1 MDRRLEWVQ
10 EKTCLGLG
18 IAPEL
23 FEQAISNTENRTR
36 VTSFLDGAEA
46 TSALLFALEEATIYV
61 EEYQDVLVEEQD
73 PSFHVDGEETADA
86 ESPDGDRNDGRS
98 ASDGGDNRT
107 TSGVSR
113 EASAMGERPPSSKG
127 DGAST
132 AAPES
137 IAAADGTAPVSGD
150 GAAAGSSG
158 DGGTSGEGGTGNL
171 AGEDGEGGDGEDGG
185 SQSNEPPPPAQPKF
199 IRKVISVPKVVSKL
213 TIALG
218 SLPEDLSSCPAF
230 YLILNRP
237 GRVAVD
243 ELDAVVE
250 FGLLSEGPSLRIL
263 EQMLSAVFV
272 PVLLQMSGG
281 DVASGG
287 VLMQSVAN
295 SSHRDLLVNMQKFHS
310 QVTQALQQLTGDVT
324 LQVPDIPLEDVDRAA
339 ADSDL
344 INQLELYMAD
354 WSQVLASVLQRESQK
369 HPTGKGPL
377 AEIEFWR
384 ERNAVLSSLYEQLNL
399 PQVKRMI
406 SAVEKGSYD
415 RNLIAGFKS
424 QLGELTKLATEARD
438 NVKFLTTLER
448 HFKNIAAGPL
458 GGILD
463 TLPPMMN
470 ALRMVWIISRHY
482 SDDQRMG
489 SLFQRIA
496 REVGDRI
503 ESAVD
508 LRHIF
513 RMPSADAV
521 ELLKVCKSVLEHWLS
536 TYMAMREKIELSGRD
551 ARWEFPKQ
559 LLFARTNYM
568 AEICADLIE
577 MVEIVDDFFRFLG
590 PELKAVTGDTAGI
603 DRVVHRVVA
612 MYEPIETI
620 AFNVFDF
627 ANGHEWKAAKAQFYS
642 DNEDIKAAT
651 RELIDTSFRKLRSA
665 EGACELLQSF
675 KSIKSKGAIQK
686 QVMNKFNDILEQ
698 FAREIEQTAE
708 IFDKNKDVPPVTKNQ
723 PPVAGAIK
731 WVRSL
736 LERLKRTMS
745 KLLSTEEEIVRT
757 TEVGQAV
764 EAKFKAFARAVM
776 QTEKKWFSGWS
787 DTINGVA
794 MQHLKQTIFRRNPTT
809 NRVEVNFHSDLVRLI
824 RETRYLDRMGFPIPE
839 IALNVALQED
849 KFLQWLEGLNSMLAK
864 YYDSIDQLSA
874 VERELMERK
883 LEELESCLQPG
894 FTILNWNS
902 LGITEFIGA
911 CDKAIATFQQLV
923 KQVQKN
929 SGIIEQV
936 VYAIASAQLVSEAEE
951 GAEVM
956 DLQEFHEHIER
967 QRLAVLEALVKKYR
981 TISPLLGK
989 IEEVVAG
996 TNSGKS
1002 PALGGYYAFWERA
1015 IFNALNT
1022 MVLNAMVTLQTM
1034 IDERCRHFE
1043 GQRRPPLFKVT
1054 VSLQSVDVV
1063 VQPPMAEVN
1072 KALGRLVRSLVEST
1086 KSFVRWMDGTC
1097 VETPEQ
1103 RGASDDD
1110 EPIVFTFY
1118 WDVAANPQVIKTM
1131 LQLNQSIQK
1140 AISSVNKYTE
1150 SWRRHQSLW
1159 KTDKSSV
1166 LDKFKARD
1174 PSAAQFE
1181 DKLSKYAKMAVEI
1194 SAQAKDFDQDFIRVS
1209 CHALASSVCDEAQG
1223 WVRAI
1228 AQTMR
1233 ELDAITEA
1241 MLRDK
1246 IAKFQA
1252 ALHRPPSTLEEL
1264 KQVLNTVNTIRGES
1278 MVMELRYTDLEERY
1292 RTRMLYSTNPEETAT
1307 CESELKSACEVRA
1320 LWLSLLKE
1328 ADEVDWSLEDT
1339 KKKFSETTRLQV
1351 VDFSAYSS
1359 ELWERFRTTGPGL
1372 PTVELVVGL
1381 DELHKYEASLQ
1392 DALRQREQLVLAE
1405 KLFDMP
1411 ITAYPELAQLEAEI
1425 RKLGQVYG
1433 VYAEHAE
1440 AVRQYSSQLWSELDV
1455 GKMMAGTEAVLTKLR
1470 KLKNLKLLPV
1480 YELVEKEIQGF
1491 YNSLPLMKEL
1501 KSEALRKRHWSR
1513 LMEVTGQEFDMDPKT
1528 FTLGNMFAMQLHK
1541 YAEEIGKITNAA
1553 VKELT
1558 IESEIKKLADVWRE
1572 QRFELGKYMKGPEDR
1587 GWVLRSTEDILV
1599 LLEDMGLN
1607 LQSMMASPFV
1617 RPFLT
1622 EVRAW
1627 EQKLSL
1633 IGECI
1638 EVWMHVQRK
1647 WMYLESIFVG
1657 SDDIRHQLPAEAK
1670 RFDNIDRQW
1679 QKTMNDTAK
1688 NTVVLDACTADGR
1701 LDLLKSLS
1709 EQLEICQKSL
1719 SEYLD
1724 TKRCAFPRFFFISD
1738 DELLS
1743 ILGTS
1748 DPTSVQEHMLKLF
1761 DNCAALVFGRGNKTI
1776 TGMVSSEKEGFEF
1789 RNVVPIEGAVELWM
1803 TTVEAE
1809 MRKTLYQITKEGIF
1823 YYAKSP
1829 RTKWISENLGM
1840 VTLVGSQIWWT
1851 WETEDVFRRV
1861 RDGNKHAMKEFA
1873 AKLTGQL
1880 SELTGMVRSDL
1891 SNEVRKKVNTLII
1904 IDVHARDIIDT
1915 YVRDS
1920 IVDAREFAWESQLR
1934 FYWDRQQ
1941 DDILIRQCTGLFKY
1955 GYEYMG
1961 LNGRL
1966 VITALTDR
1974 CYMTLTTALT
1984 YRLGGAPAGPAG
1996 TGKTETTKD
2005 LAKSM
2010 ALLCVVFNC
2019 GEGLDYKAMGSIFSG
2034 LVQCGAW
2041 GCFDEFNRIEAEVLS
2056 VVSSQIKQIQ
2066 EALKNDL
2073 TRFQFEGKEINIDP
2087 RTGIFITMNP
2097 GYAGRT
2103 ELPDNLKALFR
2114 PVTMVVPDL
2123 EQICE
2128 IMLFSEGFDSAKV
2141 LAKKMTVLYKLS
2153 REQLSKQHHYDFGLR
2168 ALKSVLVMAG
2178 SLKRGAPDMSEQLVL
2193 MRALR
2198 DMNLPKFIF
2207 DDVPLFLG
2215 LINDL
2220 FPGMDCPRVRYPQF
2234 NDVVEADLADQGYKV
2249 LTEPSEQ
2256 VDKIVQLYEVMMTRH
2271 TTMVV
2276 GQTGGGKTVILNT
2289 LSRAQTKL
2297 GKKTHLYTINPKAI
2311 SVSELYGVLDKDT
2324 RDWTDGLLSNIFR
2337 EMNKPLPP
2345 ERDEARYL
2353 VFDGDVDAVWVE
2365 NMNSVMD
2372 DNKLL
2377 TLPNGERIRLQ
2388 NHCKLLFEVFDLQFA
2403 SPATIS
2409 RCGMV
2414 YVDSR
2419 NLGYK
2424 PYIYTWLNTR
2434 IKQNEVDILRGLF
2447 EKYAV
2452 PAVDWVLEGIDGEEL
2467 VRRPK
2472 QAVPVTSL
2480 NMITQ
2485 LCNLLNITITDHP
2498 RMSDPQILEAIFL
2511 FCTIWSLGAALVQRP
2526 ECPDRDR
2533 FDAFV
2538 KHIASMGLVDGE
2550 RVAATQ
2556 LPARSLYEY
2565 CFDTNEGVWKSWRSY
2580 LQAYEPPSD
2589 GAFSKILV
2597 PTVDVVRST
2606 WLLNTVVSSGKPCLF
2621 VGESGTAKS
2630 VTIAN
2635 YLAHLDANINIVLNV
2650 NFSSRTS
2657 SLDVQRAIEDSTE
2670 KRTKDT
2676 YGPPMGKR
2684 LLMFIDDLNMPRV
2697 DTYGTQQPIALL
2709 KLFIE
2714 RRGLYDR
2721 GKELS
2726 WKNMKDV
2733 QVVSA
2738 MGPPGGARNPVDP
2751 RFVSLFN
2758 VFEIQFPS
2766 NENLRTIYQA
2776 ILTRHLAK
2784 LPSDEIR
2791 DQLGERLTD
2800 VTLELYN
2807 FIIDKLPPTPS
2818 RFHYIFNLRDLSRI
2832 YEGLLL
2838 SVGDCFKT
2846 PEQFL
2851 RLWRNESLRVLH
2863 DRLISTEDKRLV
2875 VERMEALVQQK
2886 FPNLAAHTLASPVLF
2901 GDFKHAVNELLGEG
2915 EVVPRMYDDLGD
2927 YAAIKPLFEEI
2938 MSIYNRKRKPLNLVF
2953 FEDALEHLTR
2963 IHRTLRLPQG
2973 NCLLVGVGGS
2983 GKQSLSR
2990 LASFTAGCEVFEITL
3005 TRGYDETAFRE
3016 DLKRLYGMLGADNKR
3031 VMFLFT
3037 DAHVADEGF
3046 LELINNML
3054 TSGMV
3059 PALYDGPEK
3068 DGLISG
3074 VRGEVEKKGL
3084 LATKESCW
3092 AYYVDKCRNNLHVVL
3107 AMSPVGE
3114 SLRSRCR
3121 NFPGMVNN
3129 TVIDWFEPWPEQA
3142 LTSVATV
3149 FLAEEQLPEALRP
3162 QIVEHMVTVHQSV
3175 RTFSARFL
3183 EELRRYNYV
3192 TPKNYL
3198 DFINNY
3204 KRALAS
3210 NRRTIQDTVS
3220 RLSGGLEKL
3229 IQAAVEVDAMQKEL
3243 SQAKI
3248 VVEQATKECNELLE
3262 IISTNTVEVEAK
3274 AKAAGEKE
3282 AQLKID
3288 AEQISVE
3295 KAEAEAALEEAIPA
3309 LEEAAAALQDLSKDH
3324 ITEIRSFA
3332 KPHDM
3337 VQKVCECVV
3346 ILRNLKDVTWAG
3358 AKAMMADGNFLR
3370 SLLEFDKDSLTDK
3383 QVKRVKEYLKDKNFN
3398 YDSLRN
3404 ISIAG
3409 AGLLKW
3415 VLAMVNYNN
3424 VARTVEPKRKKVAES
3439 EKNLRIAQKDLANT
3453 KAELQSLNQQLG
3465 HLRQQFEEKTAEQ
3478 QELKAKADL
3487 MERRLLAASKLIAG
3501 LGSERERWTR
3511 DIADLEAR
3519 RDRLIGD
3526 CLLTSSFLSYTGAFT
3541 ATYRYAMVYEMWQD
3555 DVRERGVPLTQPF
3568 RLEALLTSDVET
3580 TAWASEGLPSD
3591 ELSIQ
3596 NGILTVRANRWPLC
3610 IDPQMQAVNWIKT
3623 REGRMLEGKVK
3634 TFNDSDFLKQLELA
3648 IQYGFPFLFENLDEY
3663 IDPVIDPVLE
3673 KNLVPGSTGKA
3684 VIKLGDKEVEWDNNF
3699 RLYMTSK
3706 LSNPHYGP
3714 EISGKTMIIN
3724 YGVTQQGLT
3733 EQLLNVTLRHERA
3746 DLEEAR
3752 EALIKQMSEN
3762 KATLQALEDTLLR
3775 ELSNA
3780 QGNILDNSE
3789 LIATLE
3795 SAKLKAVE
3803 IAEKLEAS
3811 KVTAAEI
3818 EETRVRYSP
3827 AAKRGAIL
3835 FFVIAGLSAIT
3846 NMYEYSLASFLVV
3859 FNGSLHNS
3867 RRDASIEGRLR
3878 NIIDTLTYD
3887 VYAYTCLGL
3896 FERHK
3901 LMFSFQMTSKVLE
3914 GETPLDPALLDFFL
3928 KGNLSLEKAARRKPF
3943 DWLPDAGWQDLMRLV
3958 ELGQKKVGP
3967 DGRMHALA
3975 SLANDI
3981 ESDEATWRAYYDLE
3995 DPEEAELPMGYHTFL
4010 TDFEKLCLLRCLR
4023 MDRVTVGITRF
4034 VISVMGEKY
4043 VQPPVL
4049 EYRAIYKQSSET
4061 TPIVFV
4067 LSPGADPAF
4076 DVFKLGEEMGF
4087 RPGAKLKYMALG
4099 QGMGPKA
4106 QELIETGATRG
4117 LWIMLQNCHLLPTWL
4132 KTLEKILE
4140 KITKPHHDFR
4150 LWLTTEPTDRFPLG
4164 VLQRSLKVVTE
4175 PPNGLKLN
4183 MRQSYSKITED
4194 VLADCPHTAFR
4205 PLVYVLAFF
4214 HAVVQERRKYGKL
4227 GWNVPYDFNET
4238 DFRISMALISTYL
4251 TKAWDAQDDLIPWGT
4266 LRYLI
4271 GEAMYGGRVSDS
4283 YDRRILI
4290 TYLDE
4295 YLGDFL
4301 FDTFQPFHFYAC
4313 KDYVI
4318 SIPTSGPRDVYLKT
4332 IEALPLVQSP
4342 EAFGL
4347 HANADISYYT
4357 SATKAI
4363 WTDLVD
4369 LQPRTGGGGGGVGRE
4384 EFIGGVAR
4392 DIFAKIPEP
4401 FDLPQLR
4408 KELGTPSPTQVV
4420 LLQELER
4427 WNNVLAVMVSSLRDL
4442 QRALSG
4448 EIGFSSRL
4456 EELASSLFN
4465 GKLPAMWAR
4474 LNPATEKAL
4483 GAWMLWFG
4491 RRYKQYKDWTEH
4503 GEPKVIWLSGLHI
4516 PETYIAALVQA
4527 ACRDKGWPLD
4537 KSTLYTKV
4545 TKYTDPYQVTERP
4558 RYGCYMTGLYLEGAA
4573 WDMEEGQLRKQD
4585 PKVLVTELPILQVI
4599 PIEANKLK
4607 LANTFRAPVYVTQAR
4622 RNAMGVGLVFDADL
4636 ASSEHSSHWVLQG
4649 VALVLNIDQ

>member
-1 MDRRLEWVQ
+1 MDRRLEWVK
-10 EKTCLGLG
+10 EKACLGLG
-18 IAPEL
+18 VEPNL
-23 FEQAISNTENRTR
+23 FEAAIANPESRAR
-36 VTSFLDGAEA
+36 VTAFLDG
-46 TSALLFALEEATIYV
+46 TVTSSALLFALEEATIYV
-61 EEYQDVLVEEQD
+61 EEYQEVLAEEQ
-73 PSFHVDGEETADA
+73 
-86 ESPDGDRNDGRS
+86 
-98 ASDGGDNRT
+98 
-107 TSGVSR
+107 
-113 EASAMGERPPSSKG
+113 
-127 DGAST
+127 
-132 AAPES
+132 APE
-137 IAAADGTAPVSGD
+137 A
-150 GAAAGSSG
+150 
-158 DGGTSGEGGTGNL
+158 
-171 AGEDGEGGDGEDGG
+171 EDGEGEEHDGQEPGEAGGEGAEGSTAPGDSGDGQPEDAPAAAAEANGANPEDEAAAPADGAADGAAGEGG
-185 SQSNEPPPPAQPKF
+185 EEGDGAEGDEPPAPPAPKYV
-199 IRKVISVPKVVSKL
+199 RRVISVPKVVSKL
-213 TIALG
+213 NVALG
-218 SLPEDLSSCPAF
+218 SLPEELSVFPVF
-230 YLILNRP
+230 YFILNRS
-237 GRVAVD
+237 GHVAAE
-243 ELDAVVE
+243 ELDSAVE

-263 EQMLSAVFV
+263 EQMLSSVFV
-272 PVLLQMSGG
+272 PILVQMSGG

-287 VLMQSVAN
+287 VLMQSMTDN
-295 SSHRDLLVNMQKFHS
+295 SHRELLGNMQKFHS

-324 LQVPDIPLEDVDRAA
+324 LQLPDFPLEDMDRAA
-339 ADSDL
+339 ADTDL
-344 INQLELYMAD
+344 VMQLEQYMAE

-406 SAVEKGSYD
+406 LVVEKGSDD
-415 RNLIAGFKS
+415 RNLMAGFKS

-448 HFKNIAAGPL
+448 HFKNIATGPL

-496 REVGDRI
+496 REIGDRV
-503 ESAVD
+503 EAAVD

-513 RMPSADAV
+513 RMTSADAV
-521 ELLKVCKSVLEHWLS
+521 ELLKVCKSVLEHWLQ

-568 AEICADLIE
+568 AEICTDLIE

-590 PELKAVTGDTAGI
+590 PELKTVTGDTAGI

-612 MYEPIETI
+612 MYEPIESI
-620 AFNVFDF
+620 SFNVFDYG
-627 ANGHEWKAAKAQFYS
+627 NQHEWKAAKQQFYA
-642 DNEDIKAAT
+642 DNEDIKEAT

-698 FAREIEQTAE
+698 FAREIEQTAD
-708 IFDKNKDVPPVTKNQ
+708 IFERNKDAPPVTKNQ

-736 LERLKRTMS
+736 LERLKRTMA
-745 KLLSTEEEIVRT
+745 KLLSTEEEIIRT
-757 TEVGQAV
+757 TELGQAV
-764 EAKFKAFARAVM
+764 ESKFKSFARSVM
-776 QTEKKWFSGWS
+776 LTEKKWFSSWS
-787 DTINGVA
+787 DSINGVA
-794 MQHLKQTIFRRNPTT
+794 MQHLKQTIFRRSAAT
-809 NRVEVNFHSDLVRLI
+809 NRVEVNFHPDLVRLI

-849 KFLQWLEGLNSMLAK
+849 KFLQWLEGLNSMLFK
-864 YYDSIDQLSA
+864 YYESIDQLTP

-902 LGITEFIGA
+902 LGITEFIGT

-936 VYAIASAQLVSEAEE
+936 VYAIAGAQLVTEPEE

-956 DLQEFHEHIER
+956 DLQEFYEDIER
-967 QRLAVLEALVKKYR
+967 QRLAALESLVKKYR

-1002 PALGGYYAFWERA
+1002 PALSSYYSFWERA

-1022 MVLNAMVTLQTM
+1022 MVLCAMTKLQDM
-1034 IDERCRHFE
+1034 IEQRSKHAE
-1043 GQRRPPLFKVT
+1043 GGRKPPLFKVT

-1063 VQPPMAEVN
+1063 VQPPMTEVN

-1086 KSFVRWMDGTC
+1086 KAFVRWMDGTC

-1103 RGASDDD
+1103 RGATDDD

-1131 LQLNQSIQK
+1131 LNLNQSIQR
-1140 AISSVNKYTE
+1140 AITSVNKYAE
-1150 SWRRHQSLW
+1150 SWRRHQALW
-1159 KTDKSSV
+1159 KTDKNSV

-1181 DKLSKYAKMAVEI
+1181 DKLSKYAKMATEI

-1209 CHALASSVCDEAQG
+1209 CHALASSVCDEAQA

-1233 ELDAITEA
+1233 ELDAVTESQ
-1241 MLRDK
+1241 LRDK
-1246 IAKFQA
+1246 IAKYQT
-1252 ALHRPPSTLEEL
+1252 ALHRPPDTLEEL

-1278 MVMELRYTDLEERY
+1278 MVMELRYADLEERY
-1292 RTRMLYSTNPEETAT
+1292 RTRLLYATNPEE
-1307 CESELKSACEVRA
+1307 ESQCAHELASASQVRA
-1320 LWLSLLKE
+1320 LWTELLNE
-1328 ADEVDWSLEDT
+1328 AEAVDWSLEET
-1339 KKKFSETTRLQV
+1339 KKKFSETTRSQV
-1351 VDFSAYSS
+1351 SDFAAITA
-1359 ELWERFRTTGPGL
+1359 ELWEKFRTTGPGL
-1372 PTVELVVGL
+1372 PTVELASGL
-1381 DELHKYEASLQ
+1381 DELHKYESNLA

-1405 KLFDMP
+1405 KLFGME
-1411 ITAYPELAQLEAEI
+1411 ITAYPELAQLESEI
-1425 RKLGQVYG
+1425 RKLAQVYG

-1440 AVRQYSSQLWSELDV
+1440 AVRQYGGQLWSELDV
-1455 GKMMAGTEAVLTKLR
+1455 GKMMAGTEAILTKLR
-1470 KLKNLKLLPV
+1470 KLKSLKLLPV

-1501 KSEALRKRHWSR
+1501 KSEALRKRHWTR

-1558 IESEIKKLADVWRE
+1558 IESEIRKLADVWRE

-1679 QKTMNDTAK
+1679 QKIMNDTAK
-1688 NTVVLDACTADGR
+1688 NTVVLDACMADGR

-1709 EQLEICQKSL
+1709 EQLEVCQKSL

-1724 TKRCAFPRFFFISD
+1724 TKRCAFPRFYFISD

-1803 TTVEAE
+1803 TNVEAE

-1823 YYAKSP
+1823 FYAKTP

-1861 RDGNKHAMKEFA
+1861 RDGNKHSMKEFA

-1880 SELTGMVRSDL
+1880 SELTSMVRSDL

-2056 VVSSQIKQIQ
+2056 VVSSQIKNIQ

-2073 TRFQFEGKEINIDP
+2073 TRFQFEGKEISIDP

-2234 NDVVEADLADQGYKV
+2234 NDVVEADLADQGFKV

-2256 VDKIVQLYEVMMTRH
+2256 VDKVVQLYEVMMTRH

-2289 LSRAQTKL
+2289 LARAQTKL

-2311 SVSELYGVLDKDT
+2311 SVAELYGVLDKDT

-2337 EMNKPLPP
+2337 EMNKPLPA

-2388 NHCKLLFEVFDLQFA
+2388 NHCKLLFEVFDLQYA

-2424 PYIYTWLNTR
+2424 PYIYTWLNSR
-2434 IKQNEVDILRGLF
+2434 AKQAEVDILRGLF

-2452 PAVDWVLEGIDGEEL
+2452 PSVDWILEGIDGEEL

-2472 QAVPVTSL
+2472 QAVPVTNL

-2485 LCNLLNITITDHP
+2485 LCNLLNATITDHP
-2498 RMSDPQILEAIFL
+2498 RMSDPQILEAIFI
-2511 FCTIWSLGAALVQRP
+2511 FCTIWSLGAAIVQRP
-2526 ECPDRDR
+2526 ESPDRDR

-2580 LQAYEPPSD
+2580 LQPYEPPAD
-2589 GAFSKILV
+2589 GAFAKILV

-2606 WLLNTVVSSGKPCLF
+2606 WLLNTVVAAGKPCLF

-2635 YLAHLDANINIVLNV
+2635 YLAHLDSTINIVLNV

-2714 RRGLYDR
+2714 RKGLYDR

-2733 QVVSA
+2733 QVVGA

-2751 RFVSLFN
+2751 RFISLFS

-2776 ILTRHLAK
+2776 ILSRHLAK
-2784 LPSDEIR
+2784 LPTDEIR

-2838 SVGDCFKT
+2838 TVGDVFKT

-2851 RLWRNESLRVLH
+2851 RLWRNECLRVLH
-2863 DRLISTEDKRLV
+2863 DRLISTDDKRV
-2875 VERMEALVQQK
+2875 MTERLEALVQQK

-2901 GDFKHAVNELLGEG
+2901 GDFKNVINELQGEG
-2915 EVVPRMYDDLGD
+2915 EVAPRMYDDLGD
-2927 YAAIKPLFEEI
+2927 YNSIKPLFEDV
-2938 MSIYNRKRKPLNLVF
+2938 MTNFYNRKRKPMNLVF

-2983 GKQSLSR
+2983 GKQSLSK
-2990 LASFTAGCEVFEITL
+2990 LAAFTAGCEVFEITL
-3005 TRGYDETAFRE
+3005 TRGYDELAFRE
-3016 DLKRLYGMLGADNKR
+3016 DLKRLYAMLGSDNKR

-3059 PALYDGPEK
+3059 PALYDGAEK
-3068 DGLISG
+3068 DGLIGS
-3074 VRGEVEKKGL
+3074 VRAEVEKKGL

-3092 AYYVDKCRNNLHVVL
+3092 SYYVDKCRNNLHVVL

-3114 SLRSRCR
+3114 TLRSRCR

-3142 LTSVATV
+3142 LTSVASV
-3149 FLAEEQLPEALRP
+3149 FLAEEALPEALRP

-3175 RTFSARFL
+3175 RTFSTRFL

-3204 KRALAS
+3204 KRALAT
-3210 NRRTIQDTVS
+3210 NRRTIEDTVT

-3243 SQAKI
+3243 SQAQ
-3248 VVEQATKECNELLE
+3248 VVVAQATKECNELLE
-3262 IISTNTVEVEAK
+3262 VISTNTVDVETK
-3274 AKAAGEKE
+3274 AKAAAIKE
-3282 AQLKID
+3282 AQLKVD
-3288 AEQISVE
+3288 SEQIAIE

-3324 ITEIRSFA
+3324 ITEIRSYA
-3332 KPHDM
+3332 KPPEQ

-3346 ILRNLKDVTWAG
+3346 ILRNIKDVSWLG
-3358 AKAMMADGNFLR
+3358 AKSMMADGNFLR
-3370 SLLEFDKDSLTDK
+3370 SLVEFDKDSLTDK
-3383 QVKRVKEYLKDKNFN
+3383 QVKKVKEYFKDPKAPLT
-3398 YDSLRN
+3398 YDSLRA
-3404 ISIAG
+3404 ISTAG

-3439 EKNLRIAQKDLANT
+3439 EKNLRIAQKDLAST
-3453 KAELQSLNQQLG
+3453 KLELQSLNDQLG
-3465 HLRQQFEEKTAEQ
+3465 KLRTQFEEKTAEQ
-3478 QELKAKADL
+3478 QDLKAKADL
-3487 MERRLLAASKLIAG
+3487 MERRLIAASKLIAG

-3511 DIADLEAR
+3511 DIADLESR

-3541 ATYRYAMVYEMWQD
+3541 ATYRHAMVYEMWQD
-3555 DVRERGVPLTQPF
+3555 DVKARGVPVTQPF

-3580 TAWASEGLPSD
+3580 TGWASEGLPSD

-3610 IDPQMQAVNWIKT
+3610 IDPQMQAVNWIKS
-3623 REGRMLEGKVK
+3623 REGKMLEGKVK
-3634 TFNDSDFLKQLELA
+3634 TFNDSDFLKQLELS

-3673 KNLVPGSTGKA
+3673 KNLVPGDGKF
-3684 VIKLGDKEVEWDNNF
+3684 VIKLGDKEVEWDSNF

-3733 EQLLNVTLRHERA
+3733 EQLLNVTLRHERS

-3859 FNGSLHNS
+3859 FNGSLHSS

-3901 LMFSFQMTSKVLE
+3901 LMFSFQMTCKILE
-3914 GETPLDPALLDFFL
+3914 GDTPLDPQLLDFFL

-3943 DWLPDAGWQDLMRLV
+3943 DWFPDAGWQDLMRLV
-3958 ELGQKKVGP
+3958 ELGQKKIGA
-3967 DGRMHALA
+3967 DGRMHALG
-3975 SLANDI
+3975 SLANDV
-3981 ESDEATWRAYYDLE
+3981 ESDEAAWRTWYDLE
-3995 DPEEAELPMGYHTFL
+3995 APEEAELPCGYQSFL
-4010 TDFEKLCLLRCLR
+4010 SDFEKLCLMRCLR

-4034 VISVMGEKY
+4034 VIGVMGEKY

-4049 EYRAIYKQSSET
+4049 EYRSIYKQSTET

-4140 KITKPHHDFR
+4140 KITKPHADFR
-4150 LWLTTEPTDRFPLG
+4150 LWLTTELTDRFPLG

-4183 MRQSYSKITED
+4183 MRQSYSKITEE
-4194 VLADCPHTAFR
+4194 VLADCPHQAFR
-4205 PLVYVLAFF
+4205 PLVYVLGFF

-4283 YDRRILI
+4283 YDRRILT

-4301 FDTFQPFHFYAC
+4301 FDTFQPFRFYAC
-4313 KDYVI
+4313 KDYEI
-4318 SIPTSGPRDVYLKT
+4318 AIPQTGSRDTYLKAV
-4332 IEALPLVQSP
+4332 EALPLVQSP

-4347 HANADISYYT
+4347 NANADISYYT

-4369 LQPRTGGGGGGVGRE
+4369 LQPRTGGGGGGVARE

-4392 DIFAKIPEP
+4392 DIAAKIPEP

-4427 WNNVLAVMVSSLRDL
+4427 WNSVLGVMVSSLRDL

-4456 EELASSLFN
+4456 EELASSLYN

-4491 RRYKQYKDWTEH
+4491 RRYRQYKDWTEH

-4545 TKYTDPYQVTERP
+4545 TKFTDPYQVSERP
-4558 RYGCYMTGLYLEGAA
+4558 KYGCYMSGLYLEGAA
-4573 WDMEEGQLRKQD
+4573 WDLEASQLRKQD
-4585 PKVLVTELPILQVI
+4585 PKVLVNELPILQVI

-4636 ASSEHSSHWVLQG
+4636 ASAEHSSHWVLQG

>member
-1 MDRRLEWVQ
+1 MADRRLEWVR
-10 EKTCLGLG
+10 EKACLGLSV
-18 IAPEL
+18 APEL
-23 FEQAISNTENRTR
+23 FEQAISAPETR
-36 VTSFLDGAEA
+36 AKVVGFLDGAAA
-46 TSALLFALEEATIYV
+46 TSALLFALEQATVYV
-61 EEYQDVLVEEQD
+61 DEYQDVLVEEHEPHSFLLEGGAQD
-73 PSFHVDGEETADA
+73 AFEAREGDAGE
-86 ESPDGDRNDGRS
+86 G
-98 ASDGGDNRT
+98 
-107 TSGVSR
+107 
-113 EASAMGERPPSSKG
+113 
-127 DGAST
+127 
-132 AAPES
+132 APES
-137 IAAADGTAPVSGD
+137 EVTEPGFDGSAAVAQQSSENADAQPNPEGTEGTLGGGSEPGAATTTDGQAPPEGESSRPATEGGEAAADGAEE
-150 GAAAGSSG
+150 GAE
-158 DGGTSGEGGTGNL
+158 GE
-171 AGEDGEGGDGEDGG
+171 
-185 SQSNEPPPPAQPKF
+185 EPPALALPAPKYV
-199 IRKVISVPKVVSKL
+199 RKVISVPKVVSKL
-213 TIALG
+213 SVALG

-230 YLILNRP
+230 YFILNRP
-237 GRVAVD
+237 GRVASD

-263 EQMLSAVFV
+263 EHMLSGVFV

-287 VLMQSVAN
+287 VLMQSMTN
-295 SSHRDLLVNMQKFHS
+295 SSHRELLGNMQKFHS
-310 QVTQALQQLTGDVT
+310 QVTQALQQLTGDIT
-324 LQVPDIPLEDVDRAA
+324 LQVPDMPLEDVDRAA

-344 INQLELYMAD
+344 INQLEQYMAE
-354 WSQVLASVLQRESQK
+354 WS
-369 HPTGKGPL
+369 
-377 AEIEFWR
+377 
-384 ERNAVLSSLYEQLNL
+384 
-399 PQVKRMI
+399 QVKRMI

-424 QLGELTKLATEARD
+424 QQGELTKLATEARD

-448 HFKNIAAGPL
+448 HFKNISTGPL
-458 GGILD
+458 AGILD

-496 REVGDRI
+496 REIGDRV

-513 RMPSADAV
+513 RMSSTDAV

-620 AFNVFDF
+620 PFNVFDYGN
-627 ANGHEWKAAKAQFYS
+627 AHEWKAAKAQFYS

-698 FAREIEQTAE
+698 FAREIEQTSE
-708 IFDKNKDVPPVTKNQ
+708 IFERNKDSPPVTKNQ

-736 LERLKRTMS
+736 LERLKRTMA

-787 DTINGVA
+787 DSINGVA
-794 MQHLKQTIFRRNPTT
+794 MQHLKQTIFRRNSTT
-809 NRVEVNFHSDLVRLI
+809 NRVEVNFHADLVRLI

-864 YYDSIDQLSA
+864 YYESIDQLTP

-883 LEELESCLQPG
+883 LEELEGCLQPG

-902 LGITEFIGA
+902 LGISEFIGT

-936 VYAIASAQLVSEAEE
+936 VYAIAGAQLVKEPEE

-956 DLQEFHEHIER
+956 DLQEFYEYIER
-967 QRLAVLEALVKKYR
+967 HRLAALESLVKKYR

-1002 PALGGYYAFWERA
+1002 PALAGYYAFWERA

-1022 MVLNAMVTLQTM
+1022 MVLSAMTKLQTM
-1034 IDERCRHFE
+1034 VDERSKHYD
-1043 GQRRPPLFKVT
+1043 GPRRSPLFKVT
-1054 VSLQSVDVV
+1054 VSLQTVDVV

-1086 KSFVRWMDGTC
+1086 KAFVRWMDGTC
-1097 VETPEQ
+1097 IETPEQ
-1103 RGASDDD
+1103 RGATDDD

-1140 AISSVNKYTE
+1140 AITSVNKYAE

-1174 PSAAQFE
+1174 PPAAQFE
-1181 DKLSKYAKMAVEI
+1181 EKLSKYAKMAVEI
-1194 SAQAKDFDQDFIRVS
+1194 SAQANDFDQDFIRVS
-1209 CHALASSVCDEAQG
+1209 CHALASSVCDEALS

-1233 ELDAITEA
+1233 ELDATTEA
-1241 MLRDK
+1241 ALRDK
-1246 IAKFQA
+1246 VVKYQT

-1264 KQVLNTVNTIRGES
+1264 KQVLNTVNQIRGES

-1292 RTRMLYSTNPEETAT
+1292 RTRLLYATNPDETAT
-1307 CESELKSACEVRA
+1307 CEAELKSACEVRA
-1320 LWLSLLKE
+1320 LWLSLLNE
-1328 ADEVDWSLEDT
+1328 AEEVDWSLEDT
-1339 KKKFSETTRLQV
+1339 KKKFSETTRQQV
-1351 VDFSAYSS
+1351 SDFMAHSA
-1359 ELWERFRTTGPGL
+1359 ELWERFRSSGPGL
-1372 PTVELVVGL
+1372 PTVELTTGL
-1381 DELHKYEASLQ
+1381 DELHKYEAAL
-1392 DALRQREQLVLAE
+1392 ANCLRQREQLVLAE

-1425 RKLGQVYG
+1425 RKLAQVYG

-1455 GKMMAGTEAVLTKLR
+1455 GKMMAGTEAVLIKLR
-1470 KLKNLKLLPV
+1470 KLKSLKLLPV

-1491 YNSLPLMKEL
+1491 HNSLPLMKEL
-1501 KSEALRKRHWSR
+1501 KSEALRKRHWTR

-1528 FTLGNMFAMQLHK
+1528 FTLGNMFSMQLHK

-1761 DNCAALVFGRGNKTI
+1761 DNCASLVFGRGNKTI

-1789 RNVVPIEGAVELWM
+1789 RNVVPIEGAVEMWM
-1803 TTVEAE
+1803 TNVEAE

-1880 SELTGMVRSDL
+1880 SELTSMVRSDL

-2249 LTEPSEQ
+2249 LIEPSEQ

-2289 LSRAQTKL
+2289 LARAQTKL

-2424 PYIYTWLNTR
+2424 PYIYTWLNAR
-2434 IKQNEVDILRGLF
+2434 SKQGEVDILRGLF

-2452 PAVDWVLEGIDGEEL
+2452 PAVDWVLEGIDGDDL

-2480 NMITQ
+2480 NMVAQ
-2485 LCNLLNITITDHP
+2485 LCNLLNTVITDHP
-2498 RMSDPQILEAIFL
+2498 RMSDPQILEAIFI

-2526 ECPDRDR
+2526 DCPDRDR
-2533 FDAFV
+2533 FDAFL

-2580 LQAYEPPSD
+2580 LQPYEPPAD

-2635 YLAHLDANINIVLNV
+2635 YLAHLDGSINIVLNV

-2709 KLFIE
+2709 KMFIE

-2733 QVVSA
+2733 QVVAA

-2751 RFVSLFN
+2751 RFVSLFS

-2776 ILTRHLAK
+2776 ILSRHLAK

-2807 FIIDKLPPTPS
+2807 FIIDRLPPTPS

-2846 PEQFL
+2846 AEQFL

-2886 FPNLAAHTLASPVLF
+2886 FPNLAAHTLTSPVLF

-2915 EVVPRMYDDLGD
+2915 EVTPRMYDDLGD

-2938 MSIYNRKRKPLNLVF
+2938 MAIYNRKRKPLNLVF

-2990 LASFTAGCEVFEITL
+2990 LAAFTAGCEVFEITL
-3005 TRGYDETAFRE
+3005 TRGYDEAAFRE

-3059 PALYDGPEK
+3059 PALYDGSEK
-3068 DGLISG
+3068 DGLISA
-3074 VRGEVEKKGL
+3074 VRGEVEKRGM

-3092 AYYVDKCRNNLHVVL
+3092 SYYVEKCRNNLHVVL

-3142 LTSVATV
+3142 LTSVASV
-3149 FLAEEQLPEALRP
+3149 FLADEALPETLRP
-3162 QIVEHMVTVHQSV
+3162 QIVEHMVLVHQSV
-3175 RTFSARFL
+3175 RTFSTRFL

-3204 KRALAS
+3204 KRALAT

-3243 SQAKI
+3243 SQAKV
-3248 VVEQATKECNELLE
+3248 VVEKATKECNELLE
-3262 IISTNTVEVEAK
+3262 VISTNTVEVEAK
-3274 AKAAGEKE
+3274 AKAAGVKE

-3288 AEQISVE
+3288 AEQITVE

-3346 ILRNLKDVTWAG
+3346 ILRNLKDVSWAG

-3370 SLLEFDKDSLTDK
+3370 SLLDFDKDSLTDK
-3383 QVKRVKEYLKDKNFN
+3383 QVRRVKDYLKDKNFN
-3398 YDSLRN
+3398 FENLKN

-3439 EKNLRIAQKDLANT
+3439 ERNLRIAQKDLANT
-3453 KAELQSLNQQLG
+3453 KAEVQSLNAQLSQ
-3465 HLRQQFEEKTAEQ
+3465 LRQQFEEKTAEQ
-3478 QELKAKADL
+3478 QDLKTKADL
-3487 MERRLLAASKLIAG
+3487 MERRLIAASKLIAG

-3541 ATYRYAMVYEMWQD
+3541 ATYRHAMVYDMWQD

-3580 TAWASEGLPSD
+3580 TAWASEGLPGD

-3610 IDPQMQAVNWIKT
+3610 IDPQMQAVNWIKS
-3623 REGRMLEGKVK
+3623 REGKMLEGKVK

-3733 EQLLNVTLRHERA
+3733 EQLLNVTLRHERP

-3762 KATLQALEDTLLR
+3762 KATLQSLEDTLLR

-3867 RRDASIEGRLR
+3867 RRDTSIEGRLR

-3901 LMFSFQMTSKVLE
+3901 LMFSFQMTAKILE
-3914 GETPLDPALLDFFL
+3914 GDSPLDAQLLDFFL

-3943 DWLPDAGWQDLMRLV
+3943 EWFPDAGWQDLMRLV
-3958 ELGQKKVGP
+3958 ELGQKKTGP

-3975 SLANDI
+3975 SLANDV
-3981 ESDEATWRAYYDLE
+3981 ESDEAAWRAYYDLE
-3995 DPEEAELPMGYHTFL
+3995 APEEAELPMGYHTFL

-4034 VISVMGEKY
+4034 VIGIMGEKY

-4183 MRQSYSKITED
+4183 MRQSYSKITEE
-4194 VLADCPHTAFR
+4194 VLADCPHGAFR

-4283 YDRRILI
+4283 YDRRILT

-4313 KDYVI
+4313 KDYTI
-4318 SIPTSGPRDVYLKT
+4318 SIPQSGPRDVYLKA

-4363 WTDLVD
+4363 WADLVD
-4369 LQPRTGGGGGGVGRE
+4369 LQPRTGGGGAGVGRE
-4384 EFIGGVAR
+4384 EFIAGVAR
-4392 DIFAKIPEP
+4392 DISAKIPEP

-4408 KELGTPSPTQVV
+4408 KELGSPSPTQVV

-4427 WNNVLAVMVSSLRDL
+4427 WNGVLAVMVSSLRDL
-4442 QRALSG
+4442 QRALIG

-4491 RRYKQYKDWTEH
+4491 RRYRQYKEWAEH

-4558 RYGCYMTGLYLEGAA
+4558 KYGCFMTGLYLEGAA
-4573 WDMEEGQLRKQD
+4573 WDLEEGQLRKQD
-4585 PKVLVTELPILQVI
+4585 PKVLVTELPILQLI

-4636 ASSEHSSHWVLQG
+4636 ASAEHSSHWVLQG

>member
-1 MDRRLEWVQ
+1 MMDRRLEWVQ
-10 EKTCLGLG
+10 EKACLGLG
-18 IAPEL
+18 VSPEL
-23 FEQAISNTENRTR
+23 FEQTVSNPETKAT
-36 VTSFLDGAEA
+36 VTSFLDGAVA
-46 TSALLFALEEATIYV
+46 TSALLFALETATVFV
-61 EEYQDVLVEEQD
+61 EEYQEVLAEEQD
-73 PSFHVDGEETADA
+73 LVASQTDGEEHDGDEDPIDA
-86 ESPDGDRNDGRS
+86 E
-98 ASDGGDNRT
+98 A
-107 TSGVSR
+107 
-113 EASAMGERPPSSKG
+113 EQ
-127 DGAST
+127 
-132 AAPES
+132 
-137 IAAADGTAPVSGD
+137 
-150 GAAAGSSG
+150 AAG
-158 DGGTSGEGGTGNL
+158 
-171 AGEDGEGGDGEDGG
+171 AGEDGAVAQQESEAQLPASTDAPDAPAAEEGAAAAEGSTGEEGAAAEG
-185 SQSNEPPPPAQPKF
+185 TEAGEEAGESSEPPPPPAPKY
-199 IRKVISVPKVVSKL
+199 IRKLVSVPKVINKL
-213 TIALG
+213 NVALG
-218 SLPEDLSSCPAF
+218 SLPEELSSCAAF
-230 YLILNRP
+230 YFILTRP
-237 GRVAVD
+237 GRVAAED
-243 ELDAVVE
+243 LDAVVE
-250 FGLLSEGPSLRIL
+250 FGLLSEGPSLRVL
-263 EQMLSAVFV
+263 EQMLSSVFV
-272 PVLLQMSGG
+272 PILLQMSGG
-281 DVASGG
+281 DVAAGG
-287 VLMQSVAN
+287 VLMQSMTN
-295 SSHRDLLVNMQKFHS
+295 NSHRELLGNMQKFHS

-324 LQVPDIPLEDVDRAA
+324 LQVPDVPLEDVDRSAT
-339 ADSDL
+339 DTDL
-344 INQLELYMAD
+344 VNQLEHYMSE

-406 SAVEKGSYD
+406 AVVEKGSDD

-496 REVGDRI
+496 REVGDRV

-513 RMPSADAV
+513 RMTSADAV
-521 ELLKVCKSVLEHWLS
+521 ELLKARCPGLVAQTLGGVWAVCKSVLEHWLS

-612 MYEPIETI
+612 MYEPIESI
-620 AFNVFDF
+620 SFNVFDYGN
-627 ANGHEWKAAKAQFYS
+627 AHEWKAAKTQFFA

-698 FAREIEQTAE
+698 FAREIEQTAD
-708 IFDKNKDVPPVTKNQ
+708 IFEKNKDAPPVTKNQ

-736 LERLKRTMS
+736 LERLKRTMT
-745 KLLSTEEEIVRT
+745 KLLSTEEEIIRT

-764 EAKFKAFARAVM
+764 EAKFKAFARSVM
-776 QTEKKWFSGWS
+776 LTEKKWYSGWS
-787 DTINGVA
+787 DTINAVA
-794 MQHLKQTIFRRNPTT
+794 MQHLKQTIFRRNPTN
-809 NRVEVNFHSDLVRLI
+809 NRVEVNFHTDLVRLI

-849 KFLQWLEGLNSMLAK
+849 KFLLWLEGLNSMLAK
-864 YYDSIDQLSA
+864 YYECIDQLSP

-883 LEELESCLQPG
+883 LEELEGCLQPG

-911 CDKAIATFQQLV
+911 CNKAIATFQQLV

-936 VYAIASAQLVSEAEE
+936 VYAIAGAQLVSEPVE

-956 DLQEFHEHIER
+956 DLQEFYEHIER
-967 QRLAVLEALVKKYR
+967 QRLAALDGLVKKYR

-1002 PALGGYYAFWERA
+1002 GALSGYYAFWERA
-1015 IFNALNT
+1015 IFTALNT
-1022 MVLNAMVTLQTM
+1022 MVLSAMTTLQNM
-1034 IDERCRHFE
+1034 VDERGKRFE
-1043 GQRRPPLFKVT
+1043 GERRPPLFKVT

-1063 VQPPMAEVN
+1063 VQPPMTEVN

-1086 KSFVRWMDGTC
+1086 KAFVRWMDGTC
-1097 VETPEQ
+1097 IETPEQ
-1103 RGASDDD
+1103 RGATDDD

-1140 AISSVNKYTE
+1140 AISSVNKYAE

-1159 KTDKSSV
+1159 KTDKNSV

-1174 PSAAQFE
+1174 PAAAAFE
-1181 DKLSKYAKMAVEI
+1181 EKLSKYSQMATEV
-1194 SAQAKDFDQDFIRVS
+1194 SDQARDFDQDFIRVS
-1209 CHALASSVCDEAQG
+1209 CHALASSVCDEALG
-1223 WVRAI
+1223 WVRSI

-1233 ELDAITEA
+1233 ELDATTEA
-1241 MLRDK
+1241 ALRDK
-1246 IAKFQA
+1246 IAKYQT

-1264 KQVLNTVNTIRGES
+1264 KQVLNTVNQIRGES
-1278 MVMELRYTDLEERY
+1278 MLMELRYMDLEERF
-1292 RTRMLYSTNPEETAT
+1292 RTRLLYATNPEETIT
-1307 CESELKSACEVRA
+1307 CEAELASACQVRA
-1320 LWLSLLKE
+1320 LWLGLLNE
-1328 ADEVDWSLEDT
+1328 AEEVDWSLEDT
-1339 KKKFSETTRLQV
+1339 KGKFSETTREQV
-1351 VDFSAYSS
+1351 ADFIAVTS

-1372 PTVELVVGL
+1372 PTMELPVGL
-1381 DELHKYEASLQ
+1381 DELRKYEGSLA
-1392 DALRQREQLVLAE
+1392 DALRQREQLALAE
-1405 KLFDMP
+1405 KLFDMT
-1411 ITAYPELAQLEAEI
+1411 ITAYPELASLETEI

-1455 GKMMAGTEAVLTKLR
+1455 SKMMSGTEAVLVKLR
-1470 KLKNLKLLPV
+1470 KLKSLKLLPM

-1491 YNSLPLMKEL
+1491 HNSLPLMKEL

-1513 LMEVTGQEFDMDPKT
+1513 LMEVTNQEFDMDPKT

-1558 IESEIKKLADVWRE
+1558 IESEIRKLADVWRE

-1679 QKTMNDTAK
+1679 QKIMNDTAK
-1688 NTVVLDACTADGR
+1688 NTVVLDACVADGR
-1701 LDLLKSLS
+1701 LDLLKGLS

-1761 DNCAALVFGRGNKTI
+1761 DNCASLVFGRGNKTI
-1776 TGMVSSEKEGFEF
+1776 TGMVSSEKEGFDF
-1789 RNVVPIEGAVELWM
+1789 RNMVPIEGAVELWM
-1803 TTVEAE
+1803 TNVEAE

-1873 AKLTGQL
+1873 AKLTAQL
-1880 SELTGMVRSDL
+1880 SELTSMVRSDL

-2128 IMLFSEGFDSAKV
+2128 IMLFSEGFDSAKM

-2178 SLKRGAPDMSEQLVL
+2178 SLKRGAPHMSEQLVL

-2249 LTEPSEQ
+2249 LIEPSEQ

-2276 GQTGGGKTVILNT
+2276 GQTGGGKTVILNS
-2289 LSRAQTKL
+2289 LARAQSKL

-2311 SVSELYGVLDKDT
+2311 TVSELYGVLDKDT

-2337 EMNKPLPP
+2337 EINKPLPA

-2388 NHCKLLFEVFDLQFA
+2388 NHCKLLFEVYDLQYA

-2424 PYIYTWLNTR
+2424 PYIYTWLNSR
-2434 IKQNEVDILRGLF
+2434 PKQGEVDILRGLF

-2452 PAVDWVLEGIDGEEL
+2452 PAVDWILEGIDGEEL

-2480 NMITQ
+2480 NMVTQ
-2485 LCNLLNITITDHP
+2485 LCNLLHATINDHP
-2498 RMSDPQILEAIFL
+2498 RMSDPQILEALFI
-2511 FCTIWSLGAALVQRP
+2511 FCTVWSLGAALVQRA

-2538 KHIASMGLVDGE
+2538 KHIGSMGLVDGE

-2565 CFDTNEGVWKSWRSY
+2565 CFDTGEGVWKSWRSY
-2580 LQAYEPPSD
+2580 LQPYEPPVD
-2589 GAFSKILV
+2589 GAFAKILV

-2606 WLLNTVVSSGKPCLF
+2606 WLLNIVVAAGKPCLF

-2635 YLAHLDANINIVLNV
+2635 YLAHLDPSVNIMLNV

-2714 RRGLYDR
+2714 RKGLYDR

-2733 QVVSA
+2733 QMVGA

-2751 RFVSLFN
+2751 RFISLFN

-2776 ILTRHLAK
+2776 ILSRHLVK
-2784 LPSDEIR
+2784 LPADEIR

-2800 VTLELYN
+2800 MTLELYN

-2851 RLWRNESLRVLH
+2851 RLWHNEALRVLH
-2863 DRLISTEDKRLV
+2863 DRLISVEDKRLV
-2875 VERMEALVQQK
+2875 CERMEELVHQR
-2886 FPNLAAHTLASPVLF
+2886 FPNLAEHTLVSPVLF
-2901 GDFKHAVNELLGEG
+2901 GDFKHAVPELLGEG
-2915 EVVPRMYDDLGD
+2915 EAAPRMYEDLGT
-2927 YAAIKPLFEEI
+2927 YASIKPLFEEI
-2938 MSIYNRKRKPLNLVF
+2938 MAIYNRKRKPLNLVF

-2990 LASFTAGCEVFEITL
+2990 LAAFTSGCAVFEITL
-3005 TRGYDETAFRE
+3005 TRGYDEAAFRE
-3016 DLKRLYGMLGADNKR
+3016 DLKRLYGMLGSENKR

-3059 PALYDGPEK
+3059 PALYDGAEK
-3068 DGLISG
+3068 DS
-3074 VRGEVEKKGL
+3074 VSSSMRGEVEKRGL

-3092 AYYVDKCRNNLHVVL
+3092 SYYVDKCRNNLHVVL

-3114 SLRSRCR
+3114 TLRSRCR

-3149 FLAEEQLPEALRP
+3149 FLAEEQLPESMRP
-3162 QIVEHMVTVHQSV
+3162 GIVEHMVLVHQSV
-3175 RTFSARFL
+3175 RTFSSRFL

-3204 KRALAS
+3204 KRALAT
-3210 NRRTIQDTVS
+3210 NRRTISDTVG

-3243 SQAKI
+3243 SQAKV

-3262 IISTNTVEVEAK
+3262 VISTQTVEVEAK

-3282 AQLKID
+3282 IQLKVD
-3288 AEQISVE
+3288 SEQIAIE
-3295 KAEAEAALEEAIPA
+3295 KADAEAALEEAIPA

-3332 KPHDM
+3332 KPHIL

-3346 ILRNLKDVTWAG
+3346 ILRNLKDVSWGG
-3358 AKAMMADGNFLR
+3358 AKTMMADGNFLR

-3383 QVKRVKEYLKDKNFN
+3383 QVKRVKEYLRDKDFTLEN
-3398 YDSLRN
+3398 
-3404 ISIAG
+3404 
-3409 AGLLKW
+3409 LK
-3415 VLAMVNYNN
+3415 
-3424 VARTVEPKRKKVAES
+3424 
-3439 EKNLRIAQKDLANT
+3439 
-3453 KAELQSLNQQLG
+3453 
-3465 HLRQQFEEKTAEQ
+3465 
-3478 QELKAKADL
+3478 
-3487 MERRLLAASKLIAG
+3487 
-3501 LGSERERWTR
+3501 
-3511 DIADLEAR
+3511 
-3519 RDRLIGD
+3519 
-3526 CLLTSSFLSYTGAFT
+3526 
-3541 ATYRYAMVYEMWQD
+3541 
-3555 DVRERGVPLTQPF
+3555 
-3568 RLEALLTSDVET
+3568 
-3580 TAWASEGLPSD
+3580 
-3591 ELSIQ
+3591 
-3596 NGILTVRANRWPLC
+3596 
-3610 IDPQMQAVNWIKT
+3610 MQAVSWIKN
-3623 REGRMLEGKVK
+3623 REGKMLEGKVK
-3634 TFNDSDFLKQLELA
+3634 TFNDSDFLKQLELS

-3811 KVTAAEI
+3811 K
-3818 EETRVRYSP
+3818 
-3827 AAKRGAIL
+3827 
-3835 FFVIAGLSAIT
+3835 
-3846 NMYEYSLASFLVV
+3846 
-3859 FNGSLHNS
+3859 H
-3867 RRDASIEGRLR
+3867 
-3878 NIIDTLTYD
+3878 
-3887 VYAYTCLGL
+3887 
-3896 FERHK
+3896 
-3901 LMFSFQMTSKVLE
+3901 
-3914 GETPLDPALLDFFL
+3914 
-3928 KGNLSLEKAARRKPF
+3928 
-3943 DWLPDAGWQDLMRLV
+3943 
-3958 ELGQKKVGP
+3958 GP
-3967 DGRMHALA
+3967 QTWAPRPRM
-3975 SLANDI
+3975 
-3981 ESDEATWRAYYDLE
+3981 
-3995 DPEEAELPMGYHTFL
+3995 
-4010 TDFEKLCLLRCLR
+4010 
-4023 MDRVTVGITRF
+4023 
-4034 VISVMGEKY
+4034 
-4043 VQPPVL
+4043 
-4049 EYRAIYKQSSET
+4049 
-4061 TPIVFV
+4061 
-4067 LSPGADPAF
+4067 
-4076 DVFKLGEEMGF
+4076 
-4087 RPGAKLKYMALG
+4087 PGAKLKYMALG

-4183 MRQSYSKITED
+4183 MRQSYSKITEE
-4194 VLADCPHTAFR
+4194 VLADCPHSAFR

-4283 YDRRILI
+4283 YDRRILT

-4301 FDTFQPFHFYAC
+4301 FDTFQPFRFYTC
-4313 KDYVI
+4313 KDYEI
-4318 SIPTSGPRDVYLKT
+4318 AIPQSGGRDVYLKA

-4392 DIFAKIPEP
+4392 DISLKIPEP

-4408 KELGTPSPTQVV
+4408 KELGAPSPTQVV

-4427 WNNVLAVMVSSLRDL
+4427 WNGVLAVMVSSLRDL

-4483 GAWMLWFG
+4483 GSWMLWFA
-4491 RRYKQYKDWTEH
+4491 RRYRQYKDWAEH
-4503 GEPKVIWLSGLHI
+4503 GEPKVMWLSGLHI

-4545 TKYTDPYQVTERP
+4545 TKYTDPYQVSERP
-4558 RYGCYMTGLYLEGAA
+4558 KYGCYMTGLYLEGAA
-4573 WDMEEGQLRKQD
+4573 WDLEASQLRKQD

-4636 ASSEHSSHWVLQG
+4636 ASAEHSSHWVLQG